1 MRYKVR
7 ISLPP
12 SEGYVADILSP
23 EIGRDSPR
31 AKVSLSSGMDGV
43 HIYIEAMDNAA
54 LRSALGGISRLMILI
69 SRFMGD

>member
-1 MRYKVR
+1 MK
-7 ISLPP
+7 ISLPAT
-12 SEGYVADILSP
+12 EEYVAEILAP
-23 EIGRDSPR
+23 EIDRDSPR
-31 AKVSLSSGMDGV
+31 ARVSLSSDYDGV